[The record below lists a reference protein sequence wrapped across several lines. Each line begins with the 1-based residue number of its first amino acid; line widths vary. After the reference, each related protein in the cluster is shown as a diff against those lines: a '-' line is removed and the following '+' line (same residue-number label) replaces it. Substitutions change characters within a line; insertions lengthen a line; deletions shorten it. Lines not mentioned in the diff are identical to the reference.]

1 MNISQE
7 ILKKAN
13 IIPKLKL
20 AVKGPKGV
28 QGTGPHRVK
37 LIIDKE
43 AKGSD
48 PITGK
53 ERDEVAYLIEE
64 NGQKRSYRVPKFGKD
79 GQIHYLVQR
88 LAEFNEGTEVILEYT
103 RKGIKGYISVLP
115 VEEREE
121 INDDDIPIVGEDDL
135 IDENEDKQE
144 TDNPLL

>member
-64 NGQKRSYRVPKFGKD
+64 NGQKRSYRVPKFCKD

>member
-7 ILKKAN
+7 ILKVAN

-37 LIIDKE
+37 LIVDKE

-53 ERDEVAYLIEE
+53 ERDEVAYLVEE
-64 NGQKRSYRVPKFGKD
+64 NGQKRSYRVPKLGKD

-88 LAEFNEGTEVILEYT
+88 LAEFKEGTEVILEYT

-121 INDDDIPIVGEDDL
+121 INDDDIPIIGEDEL
-135 IDENEDKQE
+135 NENEQE